1 MESSD
6 FATKYAEQF
15 ILLEYNSGRSDRMV
29 YLRKN
34 SNSKRSK
41 GRTFIKLRKQT
52 HIEIDQKILWNPTN
66 AFVGR

>member
-6 FATKYAEQF
+6 FATKYTEQF

-34 SNSKRSK
+34 SNRYLNISVNVAKDEQ
-41 GRTFIKLRKQT
+41 L
-52 HIEIDQKILWNPTN
+52 
-66 AFVGR
+66 

>member
-6 FATKYAEQF
+6 FATKYTEQF

-34 SNSKRSK
+34 SKSKRSK

-52 HIEIDQKILWNPTN
+52 HIDIDLKILWNPTN
-66 AFVGR
+66 TFVGR